1 MPIIAVANQKGG
13 VGKTTTTL
21 NLGAALQEAG
31 KRVLLVD
38 LDPQG
43 NLTVAAGIVDIDAA
57 YPSTGDLLALAARG
71 KSASGPRV
79 TDAIVTSPSGLDVI
93 PANASLSAAELGLVA
108 AMNRESMLLALLRPL
123 EEHYDYILIDCLPSL
138 GLLAINALRAAS
150 GIVIP
155 VQADFLAM
163 QGLAQILETIAA
175 VREQLNPDL
184 NILGVLL
191 TLVDQRTAHSRDV
204 VRVVRSSLDG
214 QVNVFDAEI
223 RLHVALKETAKAGR
237 SILQFDGASRSATA
251 YRQLGLEVLA
261 ACGDAPSVAVVLDA
275 AAAADEPSP
284 ETSAPEDLRALPLL
298 TLAEPVALREAEEI
312 LVAPRPARFD
322 APTFSSFL
330 GDGWQRWL
338 GEY

>member
-43 NLTVAAGIVDIDAA
+43 NLSVAAGIVDIDAA

-71 KSASGPRV
+71 KAASGPRI
-79 TDAIVTSPSGLDVI
+79 DAAIVKSPSGLDIV
-93 PANASLSAAELGLVA
+93 PANASLSAAELGLVS
-108 AMNRESMLLALLRPL
+108 AMNRESMLLTLLKPL

-138 GLLAINALRAAS
+138 GLLAINALRAAQ

-163 QGLAQILETIAA
+163 QGLAQIFETIAA

-204 VRVVRSSLDG
+204 VKVVRSSLDG

-223 RLHVALKETAKAGR
+223 RLHVALKETAKLGR
-237 SILQFDGASRSATA
+237 SIFEYDGASRSAVA
-251 YRQLGLEVLA
+251 YRQLGLEVLT
-261 ACGDAPSVAVVLDA
+261 ACGD
-275 AAAADEPSP
+275 EPSEP
-284 ETSAPEDLRALPLL
+284 LAIDVDAFEAEVSEAPAPADLRDLPLL
-298 TLAEPVALREAEEI
+298 TLEQPEAVRQAEEI
-312 LVAPRPARFD
+312 LVAPRPPRLD
-322 APTFSSFL
+322 APAFANFV

-338 GEY
+338 GEF